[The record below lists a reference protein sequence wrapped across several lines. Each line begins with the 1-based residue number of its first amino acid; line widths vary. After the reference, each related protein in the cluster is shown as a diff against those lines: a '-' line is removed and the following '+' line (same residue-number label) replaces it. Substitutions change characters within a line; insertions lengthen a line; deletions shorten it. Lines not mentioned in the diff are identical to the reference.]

1 MVNRGEVI
9 FAFGMALLCF
19 LSVGGGLA
27 TGIGLGRLLERLTAV
42 EKSGPDLGRG
52 KSLFTQNCGTCH
64 GPEARGV
71 PHLGKDLVTSKFTMD
86 LSDDQLL
93 AFVRKGRAA
102 NDSSNTTGIPMPPS
116 GGNPSLSDDQLREII
131 AYLRTLKN

>member
-1 MVNRGEVI
+1 MVERGEAI
-9 FAFGMALLCF
+9 FASGMALLLIL
-19 LSVGGGLA
+19 LSVGGGFA
-27 TGIGLGRLLERLTAV
+27 IGIELGRLLERLTTV
-42 EKSGPDLGRG
+42 EKGGPDVGRG
-52 KSLFTQNCGTCH
+52 KTLYRRH
-64 GPEARGV
+64 GPEGRDV
-71 PHLGKDLVTSKFTMD
+71 PHLGKDLVASKFTVD

-102 NDSSNTTGIPMPPS
+102 NDNSNTTGIPMPPS